1 MQAFMQEYTGDRFL
15 LIVFMNKMVYKYGE
29 L

>member
-15 LIVFMNKMVYKYGE
+15 LTVFMNKMVYKYGG